1 MKETM
6 DSIAARADDCMGRG
20 DWDGAERIFLA
31 ALTEAEETGDRR
43 AALSLCSELMG
54 FYRQRADAEKFYPVF
69 GRCTELLGEVRPGA
83 AARGTILINAA
94 TALAA
99 FGEAQRALPLFREA
113 ESLYAVSLGADHP
126 RLAALYNNMAAA
138 LDALHRPDEAER
150 YMLRALEN
158 QKKRPGDLDLA
169 VTYVNLAQHYA
180 AQDENDACIAACL
193 DKAMERMDSPD
204 AVWEYYY
211 AHTARKIAP
220 ALEALGRADAAR
232 DLRERADII
241 YEGT

>member
-54 FYRQRADAEKFYPVF
+54 FYRQRADAEKFYPVL

-99 FGEAQRALPLFREA
+99 FGEAQRALSSSGRRRACTPFRSA
-113 ESLYAVSLGADHP
+113 QII
-126 RLAALYNNMAAA
+126 
-138 LDALHRPDEAER
+138 
-150 YMLRALEN
+150 RAL
-158 QKKRPGDLDLA
+158 RRFITTWPRRSMR
-169 VTYVNLAQHYA
+169 
-180 AQDENDACIAACL
+180 CIARTRRSGTC
-193 DKAMERMDSPD
+193 S
-204 AVWEYYY
+204 
-211 AHTARKIAP
+211 ARWKTRKSAP
-220 ALEALGRADAAR
+220 AISISR
-232 DLRERADII
+232 
-241 YEGT
+241 

>member
-1 MKETM
+1 MKGLEL
-6 DSIAARADDCMGRG
+6 SRAF
-20 DWDGAERIFLA
+20 WENA
-31 ALTEAEETGDRR
+31 
-43 AALSLCSELMG
+43 
-54 FYRQRADAEKFYPVF
+54 
-69 GRCTELLGEVRPGA
+69 VRPA
-83 AARGTILINAA
+83 I
-94 TALAA
+94 
-99 FGEAQRALPLFREA
+99 RETCPV
-113 ESLYAVSLGADHP
+113 LLP
-126 RLAALYNNMAAA
+126 RLAAGLCGGGSDCLGYDDELSRDHGYAAG
-138 LDALHRPDEAER
+138 

-180 AQDENDACIAACL
+180 AQDENDARIAACL

>member
-1 MKETM
+1 M
-6 DSIAARADDCMGRG
+6 DNIAAKADDCMGRG
-20 DWDGAERIFLA
+20 DWDGAERVFRA
-31 ALTEAEETGDRR
+31 ALDEAEATGDKR

-54 FYRQRADAEKFYPVF
+54 FYRQRGDAGKFYPVL
-69 GRCTELLGEVRPGA
+69 GRCMELLDVVRPGA

-99 FGEAQRALPLFREA
+99 FGEAGRALPLFREA
-113 ESLYAVSLGADHP
+113 EGLYAAAPETGDP

-138 LDALHRPDEAER
+138 LDALRRPDEAER
-150 YMLRALEN
+150 YMLRALDI
-158 QKKRPGDLDLA
+158 QKRRPGDLDLA

-180 AQDENDACIAACL
+180 AQNGADARVGACL

-220 ALEALGRADAAR
+220 AFEAFGRIGEAK

-241 YEGT
+241 YAGT

>member
-1 MKETM
+1 MAVRLVEGKVVNSGMKVG
-6 DSIAARADDCMGRG
+6 IVCARFN
-20 DWDGAERIFLA
+20 EFI
-31 ALTEAEETGDRR
+31 TG
-43 AALSLCSELMG
+43 
-54 FYRQRADAEKFYPVF
+54 K
-69 GRCTELLGEVRPGA
+69 LLEG
-83 AARGTILINAA
+83 
-94 TALAA
+94 
-99 FGEAQRALPLFREA
+99 
-113 ESLYAVSLGADHP
+113 
-126 RLAALYNNMAAA
+126 A
-138 LDALHRPDEAER
+138 LDALRRPDEAER

-158 QKKRPGDLDLA
+158 QKQRPGDLDLA

-180 AQDENDACIAACL
+180 AQNDTDARIAACL

>member
-20 DWDGAERIFLA
+20 DWDGAERVFLA
-31 ALTEAEETGDRR
+31 ALAEAEETGDRR

-54 FYRQRADAEKFYPVF
+54 FYRQRGDAGKFYPVF
-69 GRCTELLGEVRPGA
+69 DRGMELLGDVRPGA

-94 TALAA
+94 
-99 FGEAQRALPLFREA
+99 
-113 ESLYAVSLGADHP
+113 
-126 RLAALYNNMAAA
+126 AA
-138 LDALHRPDEAER
+138 LDALRRPDEAER

-180 AQDENDACIAACL
+180 AQDENDARIAACL

>member
-20 DWDGAERIFLA
+20 DWDGAERVFLT
-31 ALTEAEETGDRR
+31 ALAEAEETGDKRT
-43 AALSLCSELMG
+43 ALSLCSELLG
-54 FYRQRADAEKFYPVF
+54 FYRQRGDAERFYPVYD
-69 GRCTELLGEVRPGA
+69 RCMALLGEVRPGA

-99 FGEAQRALPLFREA
+99 FGEAERALPLFREA
-113 ESLYAVSLGADHP
+113 EGLYAAALDANHP

-158 QKKRPGDLDLA
+158 QKRRPGDLDLA

-180 AQDENDACIAACL
+180 ARNDTDARVAACL

-220 ALEALGRADAAR
+220 ALEALGRTDAAR

>member
-20 DWDGAERIFLA
+20 DWDGAERVFLA
-31 ALTEAEETGDRR
+31 ALAEAEETGDRR

-54 FYRQRADAEKFYPVF
+54 FYRQRGDAENFYPVF
-69 GRCTELLGEVRPGA
+69 DRGMELLGDVRPGA

-99 FGEAQRALPLFREA
+99 FGAAERALPLFRES
-113 ESLYAVSLGADHP
+113 ESLYAAALDADHP

-138 LDALHRPDEAER
+138 LDALRRPDEAER

-158 QKKRPGDLDLA
+158 QKQRPGDLDLA

-180 AQDENDACIAACL
+180 AQNDTDARIAACL
-193 DKAMERMDSPD
+193 DQAMKRMDSPD

>member
-20 DWDGAERIFLA
+20 DWDGAERVFLA
-31 ALTEAEETGDRR
+31 ALAEAEETGDRR

-54 FYRQRADAEKFYPVF
+54 FYRQRGDAGKFYPVF
-69 GRCTELLGEVRPGA
+69 DRGMELLGDVRPGA

-99 FGEAQRALPLFREA
+99 FGAAERALPLFRES
-113 ESLYAVSLGADHP
+113 ESLY
-126 RLAALYNNMAAA
+126 AAA
-138 LDALHRPDEAER
+138 LDALRRPDEAER

-158 QKKRPGDLDLA
+158 QKQRPGDLDLA

-180 AQDENDACIAACL
+180 AQDENDARIAACL

>member
-1 MKETM
+1 M
-6 DSIAARADDCMGRG
+6 
-20 DWDGAERIFLA
+20 
-31 ALTEAEETGDRR
+31 
-43 AALSLCSELMG
+43 
-54 FYRQRADAEKFYPVF
+54 
-69 GRCTELLGEVRPGA
+69 ELLGDVRPGA

-99 FGEAQRALPLFREA
+99 FGEAQRALPLFRES
-113 ESLYAVSLGADHP
+113 ESLYAAALDADNP

-138 LDALHRPDEAER
+138 LDALRRPDEAER

-158 QKKRPGDLDLA
+158 QKQRPGDLDLA

-180 AQDENDACIAACL
+180 AQNDTDARIAACL

>member
-43 AALSLCSELMG
+43 AALSLCSELWAFTASALMRRN
-54 FYRQRADAEKFYPVF
+54 FI
-69 GRCTELLGEVRPGA
+69 RCSAGARSCLARCAPGA

-158 QKKRPGDLDLA
+158 QKKRPGRSRSRGD
-169 VTYVNLAQHYA
+169 VCEPCA
-180 AQDENDACIAACL
+180 AL
-193 DKAMERMDSPD
+193 R
-204 AVWEYYY
+204 
-211 AHTARKIAP
+211 
-220 ALEALGRADAAR
+220 RA
-232 DLRERADII
+232 
-241 YEGT
+241 G

>member
-1 MKETM
+1 
-6 DSIAARADDCMGRG
+6 MGRG
-20 DWDGAERIFLA
+20 DWDGAERVFLA
-31 ALTEAEETGDRR
+31 ALAEAEENGEKS

-54 FYRQRADAEKFYPVF
+54 FYRQRGDAEKFYPIYE
-69 GRCTELLGEVRPGA
+69 RCMALLGEVRPGA

-99 FGEAQRALPLFREA
+99 FGEAARALPRFREA
-113 ESLYAVSLGADHP
+113 EGLYAAALDANHP

-138 LDALHRPDEAER
+138 LDAAGRADEAER

-158 QKKRPGDLDLA
+158 QKRRPGDLDLA

-180 AQDENDACIAACL
+180 ARNDADARVAACL
-193 DKAMERMDSPD
+193 DKAMECMDSPD

>member
-31 ALTEAEETGDRR
+31 ALTEAEETGDRC

-54 FYRQRADAEKFYPVF
+54 FYRQRADAEKFYPVL

-180 AQDENDACIAACL
+180 AQDENDARIAACL

-204 AVWEYYY
+204 RLGILLR
-211 AHTARKIAP
+211 AHGAEDRPGARSAW
-220 ALEALGRADAAR
+220 ARGRGAR
-232 DLRERADII
+232 SPGKGGYHL
-241 YEGT
+241 

>member
-54 FYRQRADAEKFYPVF
+54 FYRQRADAEKFYPVL

-113 ESLYAVSLGADHP
+113 ESLYAVSLGRRSSAP
-126 RLAALYNNMAAA
+126 CRRFIITCRGARCAAS
-138 LDALHRPDEAER
+138 
-150 YMLRALEN
+150 
-158 QKKRPGDLDLA
+158 PGQRRSG
-169 VTYVNLAQHYA
+169 T
-180 AQDENDACIAACL
+180 C
-193 DKAMERMDSPD
+193 S
-204 AVWEYYY
+204 
-211 AHTARKIAP
+211 ARWKTRKSVP
-220 ALEALGRADAAR
+220 AISISR
-232 DLRERADII
+232 
-241 YEGT
+241 

>member
-6 DSIAARADDCMGRG
+6 NEITARADDCMGRG
-20 DWDGAERIFLA
+20 DWDGAERVFLA
-31 ALTEAEETGDRR
+31 ALAEADAAGDEA

-54 FYRQRADAEKFYPVF
+54 FYRQRGDAEKFYPVF
-69 GRCTELLGEVRPGA
+69 DRGMALLDAVRPGA

-99 FGEAQRALPLFREA
+99 FGGAERALPLFREA
-113 ESLYAVSLGADHP
+113 EMLYAAALDRHHP
-126 RLAALYNNMAAA
+126 RQAALYNNMAAA
-138 LDALHRPDEAER
+138 LDALGRPDEAER

-158 QKKRPGDLDLA
+158 QERRPDDLDLA

-180 AQDENDACIAACL
+180 ARNALDTRIAACVG
-193 DKAMERMDSPD
+193 KALERMDSPD
-204 AVWEYYY
+204 VLWEYYY

-220 ALEALGRADAAR
+220 ALEQLGRAEAAR
-232 DLRERADII
+232 DLRERADMI

>member
-54 FYRQRADAEKFYPVF
+54 FYRQRGDAEKFYPVL

-83 AARGTILINAA
+83 
-94 TALAA
+94 AA

-180 AQDENDACIAACL
+180 AQDENDARIAACL

>member
-1 MKETM
+1 M
-6 DSIAARADDCMGRG
+6 DNIAAKADDCMGRG
-20 DWDGAERIFLA
+20 DWDGAERIFRA
-31 ALTEAEETGDRR
+31 ALAEAEETGDKR

-54 FYRQRADAEKFYPVF
+54 FYRQRGDAGKFYPVL
-69 GRCTELLGEVRPGA
+69 GRCMELLETVRPGA

-99 FGEAQRALPLFREA
+99 FGEAGRALPLFREA
-113 ESLYAVSLGADHP
+113 EGLYAAAPETDDP

-138 LDALHRPDEAER
+138 LDALRRPDEAER
-150 YMLRALEN
+150 YMLRALDI
-158 QKKRPGDLDLA
+158 QKRHPGDLDLA

-180 AQDENDACIAACL
+180 ANGADVRVGACL

-211 AHTARKIAP
+211 AHTARKLAP
-220 ALEALGRADAAR
+220 AFEAFGRGGEAK

-241 YEGT
+241 YAGT

>member
-1 MKETM
+1 MKEVVIGFLGCGNVGGGVWSLLTGFSREIAHR
-6 DSIAARADDCMGRG
+6 DSLSIRIKRVLVRDVNKTRACGVPHELLTTNADDVVSDPEISIVVEFMG
-20 DWDGAERIFLA
+20 
-31 ALTEAEETGDRR
+31 
-43 AALSLCSELMG
+43 
-54 FYRQRADAEKFYPVF
+54 
-69 GRCTELLGEVRPGA
+69 GEQP
-83 AARGTILINAA
+83 A
-94 TALAA
+94 T
-99 FGEAQRALPLFREA
+99 
-113 ESLYAVSLGADHP
+113 D
-126 RLAALYNNMAAA
+126 
-138 LDALHRPDEAER
+138 

-180 AQDENDACIAACL
+180 AQDENDARIAACL

>member
-1 MKETM
+1 M
-6 DSIAARADDCMGRG
+6 DNIAAKADDCMGRG
-20 DWDGAERIFLA
+20 DWDGAERIFCA
-31 ALTEAEETGDRR
+31 ALAEAEETGDRR

-54 FYRQRADAEKFYPVF
+54 FYRQRGDAGKFYPVF
-69 GRCTELLGEVRPGA
+69 DRCAELLAAVRPGA

-99 FGEAQRALPLFREA
+99 FGEAGRALPLFREA
-113 ESLYAVSLGADHP
+113 EGLYAAAPEANHS

-138 LDALHRPDEAER
+138 LDALCRPDEAER
-150 YMLRALEN
+150 YMLRALDI
-158 QKKRPGDLDLA
+158 QKRYPGDLDLA

-180 AQDENDACIAACL
+180 AHNGADARAGVCL

-220 ALEALGRADAAR
+220 VFEAFGRIGEAK

-241 YEGT
+241 YAGT

>member
-1 MKETM
+1 
-6 DSIAARADDCMGRG
+6 
-20 DWDGAERIFLA
+20 
-31 ALTEAEETGDRR
+31 
-43 AALSLCSELMG
+43 
-54 FYRQRADAEKFYPVF
+54 
-69 GRCTELLGEVRPGA
+69 
-83 AARGTILINAA
+83 
-94 TALAA
+94 
-99 FGEAQRALPLFREA
+99 
-113 ESLYAVSLGADHP
+113 
-126 RLAALYNNMAAA
+126 MAAA

-180 AQDENDACIAACL
+180 AQDENDARIAACL

-220 ALEALGRADAAR
+220 SLEALGRADAAR